1 MCGRFA
7 RYVTREDLAAL
18 GDIDRF
24 VPPVGGEEAADGAPA
39 QLPPRWNIA
48 PSQAIEVV
56 RRHPQ
61 TGLLQTDL
69 LAWGLVPRWTKDLAA
84 ARRPINARSET
95 IRESG
100 MFADCFA
107 RRRCM
112 VPMDAFYEWQ
122 GEKPPRRPW
131 AVARRDGR
139 PLLIAGVWDGWR
151 APDGSI
157 LRSVAVITT
166 AANATLRPIHPR
178 MPCVLAEADVETW
191 FGGDGDAAAAL
202 LRPAPEDALHAWPVG
217 TGVNDIRNDG
227 PDLLHPRENLPPAA

>member
-7 RYVTREDLAAL
+7 RYSTRQDLAAF
-18 GDIDRF
+18 GDVERF
-24 VPPVGGEEAADGAPA
+24 VPPLQDGGDGAPA
-39 QLPPRWNIA
+39 AAGPRWNIA
-48 PSQAIEVV
+48 PSQPVETV

-61 TGLLQTDL
+61 TGQLQTDL

-95 IRESG
+95 IRKSG

-107 RRRCM
+107 RRRCL

-122 GEKPPRRPW
+122 GDKSPRRPW

-139 PLLIAGVWDGWR
+139 RLLVAGVWDGWR

-157 LRSVAVITT
+157 LRSVVVITT
-166 AANATLRPIHPR
+166 AANTTLRPIHHR
-178 MPCVLAEADVETW
+178 MPCVIEPDGAEAWFAGDETE
-191 FGGDGDAAAAL
+191 AAAL

-217 TGVNDIRNDG
+217 TDVNNIRNDG
-227 PDLLHPRENLPPAA
+227 PDLLREAA